1 MVAAR
6 STSSGLVRMCRAH
19 ALFPVVL
26 PAVLVV
32 LLSQVMAHP
41 ALTQEAAGEASQEAP
56 AEAPAS
62 VAPGAAAQ
70 PISQDCFDELEN
82 ANGPLLAC
90 RVPLRLSHG
99 EQAELEKGTRGYV
112 KNVSCLL
119 TIEIRR
125 DALQAPIEA
134 SEHIFESPEQPV
146 SCTVTTYKTTF
157 DVTATFAPR
166 IVFKANTAVE
176 AWPGLGNVKGVSRVL
191 SWPVVQFVN
200 RWPSIRKGMLQVVNA
215 YLLRERIGK
224 KKPAPRL
231 RTP

>member
-1 MVAAR
+1 MRIDRFVKDCSPSFTCRSRGHVFLPMLALAIVGLEVVA
-6 STSSGLVRMCRAH
+6 T
-19 ALFPVVL
+19 
-26 PAVLVV
+26 PA
-32 LLSQVMAHP
+32 QA
-41 ALTQEAAGEASQEAP
+41 QETAGEASR
-56 AEAPAS
+56 EAPAS
-62 VAPGAAAQ
+62 VAPGPIAQ

-82 ANGPLLAC
+82 GKDPMLAC

-215 YLLRERIGK
+215 YLLRERERIGK
-224 KKPAPRL
+224 KESAPRL